1 MNETLAKL
9 RYDYT
14 QAGLS
19 DSDLDPNPIRQL
31 ARWLGQAI
39 EAGLTE
45 PNAMTLATAT
55 RDGAPSARTVLL
67 KDYDERGLVFYTNYE
82 SQKGRELAENPR
94 AALNFY
100 WAELERQIRLTG
112 VVSRV
117 AADESEA
124 YFRQRPL
131 GAQVGAWASA
141 QSRVIPSR
149 AGLEARAAEIAAQYQ
164 NQTIPRPPHWGGYRL
179 TPSAF
184 EFWQGRPSRLHD
196 RLRYVLQT
204 EGVWRIERLSP

>member
-1 MNETLAKL
+1 LNETLAKL

-19 DSDLDPNPIRQL
+19 ESDLDPDPIQQL
-31 ARWLGQAI
+31 ARWLRQAI

-55 RDGAPSARTVLL
+55 RAGVPSARAVLL
-67 KDYDERGLVFYTNYE
+67 KDYDARGLVFYTNYE

-100 WAELERQIRLTG
+100 WAELERQIRITG
-112 VVSRV
+112 IISRV
-117 AADESEA
+117 TPEESEA

-131 GAQVGAWASA
+131 GAQIGAWASQ
-141 QSRVIPSR
+141 QSAVIPNR
-149 AGLEARAAEIAAQYQ
+149 EWLEQRAAEVAAQYQ
-164 NQTIPRPPHWGGYRL
+164 NQDILRPPHWGGYRL
-179 TPSAF
+179 APQTF
-184 EFWQGRPSRLHD
+184 EFWQGRPRD
-196 RLRYVLQT
+196 RKSV
-204 EGVWRIERLSP
+204 V